1 MGNRRG
7 GLPCPPRTPPARHRS
22 LPPAAD
28 SLRPFEQ
35 WRWGRFVLAVWR
47 AGAGGLAGGGALLPP
62 LSPPAFSPA
71 PARLPA
77 VSTRFPLPPLHKRP
91 SLNSGGIRRPRL
103 GFVLCCD
110 PLRYASGDKTQHEA
124 LLTTE
129 NAGGSPAPLGLPPRA
144 DASGSRRAR
153 IGRCSFIYA
162 YVFARWRCSSFG
174 LCSALPSLV
183 QRSPFGLSNNLIL

>member
-91 SLNSGGIRRPRL
+91 SLNSGGIRRPRKP
-103 GFVLCCD
+103 FASAFARALCFR
-110 PLRYASGDKTQHEA
+110 PIA
-124 LLTTE
+124 
-129 NAGGSPAPLGLPPRA
+129 AGGQARLRAPPLSVGSVRRVGCGQKQTLRA
-144 DASGSRRAR
+144 KNTPQSQLTACTAFRLTSGIAPFLCFAAPKFALRVASVEFWD
-153 IGRCSFIYA
+153 C
-162 YVFARWRCSSFG
+162 FA
-174 LCSALPSLV
+174 
-183 QRSPFGLSNNLIL
+183 